1 MTKDGEVFYFR
12 IFRKTASLDIDLL
25 FDFLRE
31 RSSAETVL
39 QILDPTLLISVKQLQ
54 SAIYHTE
61 KSFENKRNIARTKA
75 NELLIRLAGKRQIS
89 NALKLLGIKDSSQY
103 LLIIAFGAKFENN
116 KKELE
121 KVVEQFGISEDE
133 AENIL
138 PISKLKVLSSYYECQ
153 ENLQEIEKKA
163 LEKIAFVEVL

>member
-1 MTKDGEVFYFR
+1 MTKHGEVFYFR
-12 IFRKTASLDIDLL
+12 IFRKTVSLDIDLL

-89 NALKLLGIKDSSQY
+89 NALKFFGIKDSSQY
-103 LLIIAFGAKFENN
+103 LIIIAFGAKLENS
-116 KKELE
+116 KKEINKL
-121 KVVEQFGISEDE
+121 VEEFGISEEE
-133 AENIL
+133 AEITL
-138 PISKLKVLSSYYECQ
+138 PISELKILSSYYECQ
-153 ENLQEIEKKA
+153 EDLHEIEKRA
-163 LEKIAFVEVL
+163 LEKIAFVEVQ

>member
-1 MTKDGEVFYFR
+1 MIKDGEDFYFR
-12 IFRKTASLDIDLL
+12 IFRKSTSLDIDLL

-31 RSSAETVL
+31 RSSTEVVI

-89 NALKLLGIKDSSQY
+89 NALNLLGIKDSSQY
-103 LLIIAFGAKFENN
+103 LLVIAFGATLENN

-121 KVVEQFGISEDE
+121 KLVEQFGISEDE
-133 AENIL
+133 EENTL

-153 ENLQEIEKKA
+153 EDLLEIEKRA

>member
-1 MTKDGEVFYFR
+1 MIKDGEDFYFR
-12 IFRKTASLDIDLL
+12 IFRKSTSLDIDLL

-31 RSSAETVL
+31 GSSTEVVI

-89 NALKLLGIKDSSQY
+89 NALNLLGIKDSSQY
-103 LLIIAFGAKFENN
+103 LLVIAFGATLENN

-121 KVVEQFGISEDE
+121 KLVEQFGISEDE
-133 AENIL
+133 EENTL

-153 ENLQEIEKKA
+153 EDLLEIEKRA

>member
-1 MTKDGEVFYFR
+1 MIKDGEDFYFR
-12 IFRKTASLDIDLL
+12 IFRKSTSLDMDLL

-31 RSSAETVL
+31 RSSTEVVI
-39 QILDPTLLISVKQLQ
+39 QILDPILLISVKQLQ

-89 NALKLLGIKDSSQY
+89 NALNLLGIKDSSQY
-103 LLIIAFGAKFENN
+103 LLVIAFGATLENN

-121 KVVEQFGISEDE
+121 KLVEQFGISDDE
-133 AENIL
+133 EENTL

-153 ENLQEIEKKA
+153 EDLLEIEKRA